1 MQARLI
7 HLRSDAVNKTKY
19 CPWMKYTGDC
29 TSGQT
34 CVFSHSKIA
43 GHKTD
48 PSSAV
53 KGSGSPT
60 WRKQESTTP
69 KSKKHVESAAKQ
81 AGTPEAD
88 KAGND
93 GKSAETG
100 SIEENQIGRTESAKN
115 VEGGEEDVKKE
126 SNELGSTIEEESVV
140 VIDMASENASELLD
154 KLLLGS

>member
-1 MQARLI
+1 
-7 HLRSDAVNKTKY
+7 
-19 CPWMKYTGDC
+19 MKYTGDC

-43 GHKTD
+43 GQKAD
-48 PSSAV
+48 SFSAV
-53 KGSGSPT
+53 KGSSSPT
-60 WRKQESTTP
+60 GRKQESTTL
-69 KSKKHVESAAKQ
+69 KSKKHVESTATQ
-81 AGTPEAD
+81 AGTPESD

-100 SIEENQIGRTESAKN
+100 SIEGKQIGRAESVKN

-154 KLLLGS
+154 KLLLDSR